1 MASRLAARV
10 AWVAKQ
16 RQWQDALS
24 LLAPLRQQ
32 LDEPLA
38 GSAAHA
44 LTVACT
50 ATATASLRCLSWQV
64 ALEVLQSLQPDAWDQ
79 VTFCTALTAC
89 DRGLQWRL
97 ALQLLG
103 RMDKDALDVN
113 DFVASAAI
121 SACGKSSSWTVS
133 LQLLEQVCV
142 GESLESWGISINAS
156 ISALAHGQ
164 QWAQC
169 LDLLRRCM
177 EAGSSLGTLRAS
189 ASSRNSAEES
199 TASRGTFPDVVAFN
213 ATLAALSKQARWPQ
227 ALNVLLTS

>member
-1 MASRLAARV
+1 MASRLAARI

-24 LLAPLRQQ
+24 LLAPLRR
-32 LDEPLA
+32 LDEPLT

-89 DRGLQWRL
+89 DRGLQWHL
-97 ALQLLG
+97 ALQLLR
-103 RMDKDALDVN
+103 RMDKDTLEVN

-133 LQLLEQVCV
+133 MQLLEKVCA

-164 QWAQC
+164 QWARC
-169 LDLLRRCM
+169 LDLLRRCV
-177 EAGSSLGTLRAS
+177 EAGSTRSTQLGF
-189 ASSRNSAEES
+189 RNSAEES
-199 TASRGTFPDVVAFN
+199 MSSRGAFPDVVAFN

-227 ALNVLLTS
+227 ALNLLLASC